1 MTCARTLYDVK
12 GLVYDTQDYEDYL
25 SAIST
30 TGLQQILI
38 HKDGLTLDT
47 KAENAEFT
55 ELNGTRYTD
64 GERIPLRQIGTLKFK
79 KNFDSSL
86 IDNHRELIKAG
97 LGNILG
103 GSATTLTITAD
114 TGTGAVLTPFKASAV
129 TNLANGNLV
138 YIPLNGFRRVTSVDP
153 GNTTFTVDVPTKQTS
168 TQIKTGMTPVPTDLT
183 FSVYN
188 PVDITNPIGNCE
200 KTFNFVLS
208 LADGS
213 YVKMMG
219 CGITCAFAPV
229 YEKQLTI
236 EFTITSPSVT
246 ILSSAPAGFTTAT
259 AENKGTPVI
268 CNFSSSFVTD
278 EDGLMNAYFLPNFD
292 LGYSVASEP
301 MKTIGGL
308 NNVMGYMSRS
318 SIKPKATFDRVADCK
333 AWVAASRTS
342 RVYSF
347 YQSNFGIYLAGAKMT
362 LIDQSIANG
371 NHDSIQVE
379 LDANYDK
386 DLRVYIAMP

>member
-1 MTCARTLYDVK
+1 MTCRTLYDVK
-12 GLVYDTQDYEDYL
+12 GLVYDTQDYANYL

-30 TGLQQILI
+30 TGLRQILM

-47 KAENAEFT
+47 KAENAEYT

-64 GERIPLRQIGTLKFK
+64 GERVPLRQIGTLKFK

-86 IDNHRELIKAG
+86 IDNHSELIKAG

-103 GSATTLTITAD
+103 GAATTLTITAD
-114 TGTGAVLTPFKASAV
+114 TGTGAILTPFTASAV
-129 TNLANGNLV
+129 TDLTSGNLV
-138 YIPLNGFRRVTSVDP
+138 YIPLNGFRRVTSVNA
-153 GNTTFTVDVPTKQTS
+153 GNKTFTVDVPTKQTS
-168 TQIKTGMTPVPTDLT
+168 AQIKSSITPVPADLT
-183 FSVYN
+183 FAVTKSI
-188 PVDITNPIGNCE
+188 DLTNPIGNCE

-246 ILSSAPAGFTTAT
+246 ILSSAPTGFTTAT
-259 AENKGTPVI
+259 AETKGTPVI
-268 CNFSSSFVTD
+268 CNFSGSFVTG
-278 EDGLMNAYFLPNFD
+278 ENNEMVSYFLPNFD
-292 LGYSVASEP
+292 LGLTVTSEP

-318 SIKPKATFDRVADCK
+318 SIKPKATFDRVTDCK
-333 AWVAASRTS
+333 AWVDASRTS

-347 YQSNFGIYLAGAKMT
+347 YQSDFGIYLAGAKMT

-386 DLRVYIAMP
+386 DLKVYLVLP

>member
-1 MTCARTLYDVK
+1 MSCRTLFDVK
-12 GLVYDTQDYEDYL
+12 GLVYDVQDYANYL

-30 TGLQQILI
+30 TGLQQILM

-47 KAENAEFT
+47 KAENAEYT

-64 GERIPLRQIGTLKFK
+64 GERVPLREMGTLKFK

-86 IDNHRELIKAG
+86 IDNHSELIKAG
-97 LGNILG
+97 LGNMLG
-103 GSATTLTITAD
+103 GAGTSVVVTAGKGS
-114 TGTGAVLTPFKASAV
+114 TGTPFLTTS
-129 TNLANGNLV
+129 TTGLTDGNLV
-138 YIPLNGFRRVTSVDP
+138 HIPSYGFRRVVSVISNTSFV
-153 GNTTFTVDVPTKQTS
+153 VDVPIVTSIGTS
-168 TQIKTGMTPVPTDLT
+168 TT
-183 FSVYN
+183 FAVTKS
-188 PVDITNPIGNCE
+188 VDITNPIGNCE

-213 YVKMMG
+213 YVKMRG

-246 ILSSAPAGFTTAT
+246 ILSSAPTGFTTAT
-259 AENKGTPVI
+259 AETKGTPVI

-278 EDGLMNAYFLPNFD
+278 EDAEMNAYFLPNFD

-318 SIKPKATFDRVADCK
+318 SIKPKATFDRVTDCK

-386 DLRVYIAMP
+386 DLKVYLVLP

>member
-1 MTCARTLYDVK
+1 MTCRFLYDVK
-12 GLVYDTQDYEDYL
+12 GLVYDVQDYANYL
-25 SAIST
+25 GAIST
-30 TGLQQILI
+30 TGLQQILM

-47 KAENAEFT
+47 KAENAEYT
-55 ELNGTRYTD
+55 ELNGARYTD
-64 GERIPLRQIGTLKFK
+64 GERVPLREIGTLKFK

-86 IDNHRELIKAG
+86 IDNHSELIKAG

-103 GSATTLTITAD
+103 GAGTSVVVTAGKGS
-114 TGTGAVLTPFKASAV
+114 TGTPFLTTS
-129 TNLANGNLV
+129 TTGLTDGNLV
-138 YIPLNGFRRVTSVDP
+138 HIPYEGFRRVVSVISNTSFV
-153 GNTTFTVDVPTKQTS
+153 VDVPINTTIGTS
-168 TQIKTGMTPVPTDLT
+168 TT
-183 FSVYN
+183 FAVSKSI
-188 PVDITNPIGNCE
+188 DITNPIGNCE

-219 CGITCAFAPV
+219 CGVTCAFAPV

-246 ILSSAPAGFTTAT
+246 ILSSAPTGFTTAT
-259 AENKGTPVI
+259 AETKGTPVI
-268 CNFSSSFVTD
+268 CNFSSSFITD
-278 EDGLMNAYFLPNFD
+278 EDAEMASYFLPNFD
-292 LGYSVASEP
+292 LGLTVTSEP

-318 SIKPKATFDRVADCK
+318 SIKPKATLDRVADCK

-386 DLRVYIAMP
+386 DLKVYLVLP

>member
-1 MTCARTLYDVK
+1 MTCRTLFDIKSLAYNTDV
-12 GLVYDTQDYEDYL
+12 YANYL
-25 SAIST
+25 SAIGST
-30 TGLQQILI
+30 FQQILI

-86 IDNHRELIKAG
+86 IDNHSELIKAG
-97 LGNILG
+97 LGNISTG
-103 GSATTLTITAD
+103 TMSTMTVTSGKGSSAVPFVITENTSTLAVGDLIYNAAYGFRAVTVVDSVTPFGCQVDTPLATTI
-114 TGTGAVLTPFKASAV
+114 S
-129 TNLANGNLV
+129 
-138 YIPLNGFRRVTSVDP
+138 TS
-153 GNTTFTVDVPTKQTS
+153 TTFTVFRG
-168 TQIKTGMTPVPTDLT
+168 I
-183 FSVYN
+183 
-188 PVDITNPIGNCE
+188 DITNPIGNCE

-236 EFTITSPSVT
+236 EFTITSPDVSIVSMPT
-246 ILSSAPAGFTTAT
+246 GFDTAT
-259 AENKGTPVI
+259 AETKGTPVI
-268 CNFSSSFVTD
+268 CNFATSLITD
-278 EDGLMNAYFLPNFD
+278 EDGSMYSYFLPNFD

-308 NNVMGYMSRS
+308 NNVMGYMSRA
-318 SIKPKATFDRVADCK
+318 SIKPKATFDRVAKCK
-333 AWVAASRTS
+333 AWVANSRLS
-342 RVYSF
+342 RVMSF
-347 YQSNFGIYLAGAKMT
+347 YQSNFGIYMAGVKMT

-386 DLRVYIAMP
+386 NLKVYLVLP

>member
-1 MTCARTLYDVK
+1 MTCRTLYDVK
-12 GLVYDTQDYEDYL
+12 GLVYDTQDYANYL

-30 TGLQQILI
+30 TGLQQILL

-47 KAENAEFT
+47 KAENAEYT

-64 GERIPLRQIGTLKFK
+64 CERVPLRQIGTLKFK

-86 IDNHRELIKAG
+86 IDNHSELIKAG

-103 GSATTLTITAD
+103 GAGTSVVVTAGKGS
-114 TGTGAVLTPFKASAV
+114 TGTPFLTTS
-129 TNLANGNLV
+129 TTGLTDGNLV
-138 YIPLNGFRRVTSVDP
+138 HIPSEGFRRVVSVVSNTSFV
-153 GNTTFTVDVPTKQTS
+153 VDVPLNTTIGTS
-168 TQIKTGMTPVPTDLT
+168 TTFAVTKSIDL
-183 FSVYN
+183 
-188 PVDITNPIGNCE
+188 TNPIGNCV

-246 ILSSAPAGFTTAT
+246 ILSSMPTGFDTAT
-259 AENKGTPVI
+259 AETKGTPVI
-268 CNFSSSFVTD
+268 CNFSDSFVTD
-278 EDGLMNAYFLPNFD
+278 EDSEMLPYFLPNFD

-318 SIKPKATFDRVADCK
+318 SIKPKATFDRVATCK

-386 DLRVYIAMP
+386 DLSLIQ